1 MSFFSFLAS
10 LLPMHFVATESQN
23 EDHAEMQAKNQ
34 TDEHAAVAK
43 RRDIFTLFPR
53 LPPELRHMII
63 MQALKEE
70 QYARVVILDPTTD
83 RISPTVELAAR
94 RSPLLFVN
102 SELRG
107 IALTIYTKLDVF
119 SLGAPKDDQYGPEHD
134 WYISPILSM
143 FEYLGFNIDT
153 CRQIDQEAEDYGVHK
168 VRPSDALDSLF
179 TIAQIFLILIVRL
192 QGSLYINP
200 KKDMF
205 ITGAI
210 PRTAV
215 QSLYFR
221 SITDGESGP
230 WEPTRDCV
238 TEPLPPSV
246 CAKITKMRDLQWDL
260 DCTDVWRN
268 TCYFC
273 GSSHLPCCTG
283 DFFNERGD
291 HWVPFY
297 PRDIYTSVE
306 SYGFYLLAY
315 GDDIQEF
322 LWDLITMGGKKCLE
336 EWERR
341 YWEFDLSR
349 VQEVLS
355 RIKAAN

>member
-10 LLPMHFVATESQN
+10 LLPMHFVTTESQN
-23 EDHAEMQAKNQ
+23 EDHAEMQAKKQ
-34 TDEHAAVAK
+34 TDEHAAVA
-43 RRDIFTLFPR
+43 RWRDRFTLFPR

-70 QYARVVILDPTTD
+70 EYGRVVILDPTTD

-102 SELRG
+102 SEWRG

-134 WYISPILSM
+134 WYISPIPSM
-143 FEYLGFNIDT
+143 FDYLGFNIDI

-168 VRPSDALDSLF
+168 
-179 TIAQIFLILIVRL
+179 
-192 QGSLYINP
+192 GSLYINP

-221 SITDGESGP
+221 SITDGEPGP

-315 GDDIQEF
+315 GDDVQEF

-349 VQEVLS
+349 VQEVLG
-355 RIKAAN
+355 RIQEAN

>member
-10 LLPMHFVATESQN
+10 LLPTRFVATESQN

-43 RRDIFTLFPR
+43 WRDRFTLFPR
-53 LPPELRHMII
+53 LPPELRHMVI

-70 QYARVVILDPTTD
+70 EYARVVILDPGTD

-107 IALTIYTKLDVF
+107 MALTVYTKLDVF

-134 WYISPILSM
+134 WYISPISE
-143 FEYLGFNIDT
+143 FDYLGYYVDIR
-153 CRQIDQEAEDYGVHK
+153 RQIDQEAKDYGVHK
-168 VRPSDALDSLF
+168 
-179 TIAQIFLILIVRL
+179 
-192 QGSLYINP
+192 GSLYINP

-205 ITGAI
+205 ITGVI

-221 SITDGESGP
+221 SITDDESGP

-246 CAKITKMRDLQWDL
+246 CGKITKMRDLEWDL
-260 DCTDVWRN
+260 EYTDVWRH
-268 TCYFC
+268 TCDFC
-273 GSSHLPCCTG
+273 GSSHLPCCTE
-283 DFFNERGD
+283 DFFNERGED
-291 HWVPFY
+291 WVPDY
-297 PRDIYTSVE
+297 PRDVYTSVE

-315 GDDIQEF
+315 GDDVQEF
-322 LWDLITMGGKKCLE
+322 LWDLIIMGGKKCLE

-341 YWEFDLSR
+341 YLEFDLSML
-349 VQEVLS
+349 QEE
-355 RIKAAN
+355 N